1 MLRRSISMTET
12 TNNKEKN
19 RTQMNKNLLK
29 YVLSLA
35 ISMVVA
41 IPDCRVK
48 AEDKAPTAG
57 GVKYVRLEKPTEFMH
72 IAEVQVFVA
81 GKNVATT
88 GKAEQSSTMQ
98 PTTASSLAIDGNTDG
113 EGGNNSITHTAA
125 GDQQPW
131 WELTLPGP
139 TAIDEVVVWNRTDH
153 CTERLANT
161 KVLLLDG
168 DRKLVASA
176 LIKEAEDI
184 DTFHF
189 KLVNGALLALEQPL
203 TPDRP
208 AGSREAGPTGQ
219 HAGPSS
225 KQAPIKVANLK
236 PGVASQALKVFIL
249 AGQSNMEGHGG
260 LQTLD
265 QLGNEPT
272 THGELLKKIK
282 NSDGSYIVRD
292 DVFVY
297 YQRGDGK
304 IAKPLT
310 VSMGAGQGFIG
321 PELMFGIKMGDFYN
335 QESPSGKKTPVLLIK
350 TCWGGR
356 DLWYDFRPPS
366 AGKPPYTY
374 TKRETE
380 MGSCYRQMVKE
391 VHECL
396 DNLDVNFPQFKGM
409 KYEIRGLVW
418 FQGWNEMFF
427 KKAVMDEYSSNFV
440 HLVQDLRSEFK
451 VPNMPAVVG
460 ELGVGGENVQGDKQ
474 MIKIR
479 AAQAKIA
486 MEPELAGTVGYV
498 RTAPFWYPE
507 LSELPGKLQNAEGRV
522 RNEAAAR
529 VAVEM
534 KGKPESSDPKK
545 MEQLAREAGDKAL
558 KEDVEYLKIKTDHD
572 KNISHWPCHYY
583 GSARVYCMVGY
594 SLAEAMKPLLTKP

>member
-1 MLRRSISMTET
+1 MRNR
-12 TNNKEKN
+12 NNK
-19 RTQMNKNLLK
+19 QMNRNRLK
-29 YVLSLA
+29 YVLPLA
-35 ISMVVA
+35 IAMLAA
-41 IPDCRVK
+41 IPNSSVK
-48 AEDKAPTAG
+48 AADKAPSAS
-57 GVKYVRLEKPTEFMH
+57 GVKYVRLEKATEF
-72 IAEVQVFVA
+72 INVAEVQVFAA
-81 GKNVATT
+81 GKNIAPT
-88 GKAEQSSTMQ
+88 GKAEQSSTYEKA
-98 PTTASSLAIDGNTDG
+98 TASLAIDGNTDG
-113 EGGNNSITHTAA
+113 ELPNGSVCHTAA

-139 TAIDEVVVWNRTDH
+139 TAIDGIVVWNRTDH

-176 LIKEAEDI
+176 VIKDTEDI

-189 KLVNGALLALEQPL
+189 KLANGELLTIEPPM

-208 AGSREAGPTGQ
+208 TGGRETGQTGLPAGSL
-219 HAGPSS
+219 S

-249 AGQSNMEGHGG
+249 AGQSNMEGCGG
-260 LQTLD
+260 IQTLD

-282 NSDGSYIVRD
+282 KSDASYVVRD

-297 YQRGDGK
+297 YQRSDGK
-304 IAKPLT
+304 ITKPLT
-310 VSMGAGQGFIG
+310 VGMGSGPDRIG
-321 PELMFGIKMGDFYN
+321 PELMFGIEMGDFYN
-335 QESPSGKKTPVLLIK
+335 QGISSGKKTPVLLIK

-356 DLWYDFRPPS
+356 DLWYDFRPPG

-374 TKRETE
+374 SNRETE
-380 MGSCYRQMVKE
+380 MGSSYRQMVKE
-391 VHECL
+391 VRECL
-396 DNLDVNFPQFKGM
+396 DHLDVNFPQFKGM

-418 FQGWNEMFF
+418 FQGWNDMFF
-427 KKAVMDEYSSNFV
+427 KKAVKDEYASNFV
-440 HLVQDLRSEFK
+440 HLVQDLRTEFK

-460 ELGVGGENVQGDKQ
+460 EVGVGGENVQGNKP
-474 MIKIR
+474 MIKLR

-486 MEPELAGTVGYV
+486 TAPELAGTMGYV

-507 LSELPGKLQNAEGRV
+507 LSELPGKLPAAEGRV
-522 RNEAAAR
+522 RSEATAR
-529 VAVEM
+529 VAEEM

-545 MEQLAREAGDKAL
+545 MEQLVRDAADKAL
-558 KEDVEYLKIKTDHD
+558 KEDVEYLKIKTEHD
-572 KNISHWPCHYY
+572 KHISHWECHYW

-594 SLAEAMKPLLTKP
+594 SLAEAMKPLLANKP